1 MKIDVQTK
9 SVKTK
14 QCVKFIL
21 GRAGRPGMIEPC
33 KGCGTPWCEH
43 EGLNKIVRPAG
54 AHKFKAGVR
63 GRPRL
68 DALCVVCGVIRT
80 EHWPRKSAVAGVKS
94 EGKPKSAVAEN
105 KPEAKSVKTNKPTKS
120 AVAEVK
126 PEGKV
131 GKPTKSA
138 VVEAKLV
145 KTNKPTKS
153 AVADAPPAG
162 KSVIPVSYET
172 PTPAGVTSEEIAKLN
187 NIAALC
193 GVELSEEDWA

>member
-1 MKIDVQTK
+1 MKIEVQTK
-9 SVKTK
+9 SVKPEQTK
-14 QCVKFIL
+14 QSEKCVKFVL

-43 EGLNKIVRPAG
+43 PGPNKTVRPAG
-54 AHKFKAGVR
+54 AHKFQAGVR

-105 KPEAKSVKTNKPTKS
+105 NPEGKVVKLGKPTKS
-120 AVAEVK
+120 AVAKTK
-126 PEGKV
+126 PEG
-131 GKPTKSA
+131 
-138 VVEAKLV
+138 
-145 KTNKPTKS
+145 KS

-162 KSVIPVSYET
+162 KSAIPVSYET
-172 PTPAGVTSEEIAKLN
+172 PTPAGVTSEEIDKMN
-187 NIAALC
+187 KIAALC
-193 GVELSEEDWA
+193 GVELSEEDWK